1 MTARRAGLVRVQRV
15 SEEERAAVAAIA
27 AAAEAVD
34 GISPLDDQ
42 VRSELAYGAGTDSH
56 HILVRLPGETAVV
69 AYAHAVRDPSGASGH
84 LVVHPDHRRCGIGRI
99 LVDHLLSLI
108 QSRATVRPAALGHSP
123 QRHAT
128 LRLWAHGNTA
138 GAQALAA
145 ARGFEPVRELWQM
158 RRDLG
163 LPVPAPTYP
172 DNVSVRT
179 FEPGSDDEAWVA
191 LNAKAFAAHPE
202 QGRLTLDDVRHRI
215 AEPWFDPAGFFLAER
230 GGELLGSH
238 WTKVHLAEETGSLPV
253 GEVYAVGVAPQA
265 QGLGLGKAL
274 TLTGLEHLR
283 DEGLGE
289 VMLYVDGDNAAAAGL
304 YQRLGF
310 TTSRVDVMYTS
321 R

>member
-1 MTARRAGLVRVQRV
+1 MTAGRASLVRVQRV
-15 SEEERAAVAAIA
+15 SEEERDAVAAIA

-34 GISPLDDQ
+34 GINPLDDQ
-42 VRSELAYGAGTDSH
+42 VRSELAYGAGADSH
-56 HILVRLPGETAVV
+56 HILVRLPGEATVV

-84 LVVHPDHRRCGIGRI
+84 LVVHPDHRRRGIGRD
-99 LVDHLLSLI
+99 LVDRLLSLI
-108 QSRATVRPAALGHSP
+108 QSRAMVRIAALGHSP

-138 GAQALAA
+138 AAQALAA

-158 RRDLG
+158 RRDLC

-172 DNVSVRT
+172 EDVAVRT
-179 FEPGSDDEAWVA
+179 FESGRDDEAWVT
-191 LNAKAFAAHPE
+191 LNAAAFAAHPE
-202 QGRLTLDDVRHRI
+202 QGRLTLDDLRHRI
-215 AEPWFDPAGFFLAER
+215 GEPWFDPAGFFLAER
-230 GGELLGSH
+230 DGELLGSH
-238 WTKVHLAEETGSLPV
+238 WTKVHPAEETGSQPV
-253 GEVYAVGVAPQA
+253 GEVYAVGIHPRA

-283 DEGLGE
+283 DVGLAE
-289 VMLYVDGDNAAAAGL
+289 VMLYVDADNAAATGL

-310 TTSRVDVMYTS
+310 TTSRIDVMYAT